1 MKIIRP
7 SRRFKSAASS
17 RNVSNNEEKHETLS
31 HDSAEAGALIKK
43 NKQQSR
49 VRSKARSGSKL
60 NSKPRNAGF
69 KSENSEFEFKQSLSA
84 EEEFDFDTS
93 KLEAMPRY
101 DLVEAVPEGK
111 KRRRSELSVGAE
123 CEPLQLTADPAKKE
137 FNEIFAR
144 GVRLLAMREH
154 SVKEITTKLLD
165 KSENSDV
172 IHAVIDELLASKYL
186 SDERFTES
194 YVRARKNRG
203 FGPVKIKSEL
213 KNKGISNNLIQ
224 DHLDEGAAIWFD
236 NALSQYQKKYG
247 DVPISDY
254 NGWTKRARFMQ
265 SRGFTME
272 HIQVTVP
279 RIEFD

>member
-7 SRRFKSAASS
+7 SRQLKGTAST
-17 RNVSNNEEKHETLS
+17 RNVSDSQEKYETLNR
-31 HDSAEAGALIKK
+31 DSAEAGALIKR
-43 NKQQSR
+43 NRQQSR
-49 VRSKARSGSKL
+49 VRSKARSSSKL
-60 NSKPRNAGF
+60 NSKSRKAGF
-69 KSENSEFEFKQSLSA
+69 KSENAGFEFKQSSTA

-93 KLEAMPRY
+93 KLEVMPRY
-101 DLVEAVPEGK
+101 DLVEMIPEGK
-111 KRRRSELSVGAE
+111 KRRRSELVVEAE
-123 CEPLQLTADPAKKE
+123 SEPLQLSDDPSKKE

-272 HIQVTVP
+272 HIHVTVP